1 MSPLGSYHQFLGN
14 GIDAVLLG
22 PSGAMTSEPA
32 QGLDRGYWYKADLY
46 YGDPRTFAAG
56 DDPRAFTAA
65 PPGGTNYQLAPLARA
80 WYQVRDEA
88 GAPLPFL
95 DSRQDFSPS
104 RATLTTHVQLPN
116 LALEVTTFLAA
127 GLPVLVFELR
137 SAQPITVIARAAP
150 GLWPQD
156 REQTDPIVEYA
167 PGFPGGFR
175 YRVGDHWL
183 TLRVLAS
190 TNSTAGERG
199 VDSEGAWA
207 RLHGTVVRW
216 GVALASTRYPEE
228 AVVDRWNHLPAS
240 LAPAYPT
247 QPSLLIPDPDYQ
259 RLHQFSLYMFRAMQ
273 HRHSG
278 GLPVNNLRRTFN
290 SHVFWDG
297 AFVQRTLLEAGYTG
311 AAREAWRFLG
321 RTSAAA
327 GENAR
332 DTFQAPGLHWD
343 WETTHRGERA
353 YLPWLQQRFQVHNTP
368 LLAHMVM
375 EDFAATGDLAALAEG
390 FPLLEGATEFVLHA
404 VLVKRA
410 GILETRP
417 LVGSHEAA
425 APVVNDGATV
435 AACLRLLR
443 DTALA
448 ARLLGH
454 ASPTTRRA
462 AQAARLLRP
471 SLDRLFNGRYFQAS
485 RDEDRLNTSSLA
497 PIYPAGVISPTDRR
511 ARQTAQAYRALY
523 AGRLAGHGNGPLGFP
538 WSAGILA
545 RILAFQGRSVEAW
558 EQLDLAR
565 PALCAQGGSAEYCD
579 EDGRW
584 NSQYFSTA
592 QAALCSALHALVLQ
606 AHGRMLHLFPALPTG
621 WDQCSFRR
629 FQARGLSL
637 DASYEGG
644 RTEIEA
650 RNPTDQPRGAV
661 FRLGAAS
668 RMVQLG
674 PGSAIRFVL
683 EERRD

>member
-1 MSPLGSYHQFLGN
+1 MSALRSYHQFLGN

-22 PSGAMTSEPA
+22 PSGGMTGEAA
-32 QGLDRGYWYKADLY
+32 QGLDRCYWYKADLY
-46 YGDPRTFAAG
+46 YGDSRTFAAG

-80 WYQVRDEA
+80 WYEVLDEA

-95 DSRQDFSPS
+95 DFRQDFSPS
-104 RATLTTHVQLPN
+104 TATLATQVRLPGA
-116 LALEVTTFLAA
+116 ALDVTTFLAA
-127 GLPVLVFELR
+127 VLPVLVFELR
-137 SAQPITVIARAAP
+137 SAQPITIMVHAAP
-150 GLWPQD
+150 GPWPED
-156 REQTDPIVEYA
+156 HEQTNPIIEHA
-167 PGFPGGFR
+167 PGFSGGVR

-183 TLRVLAS
+183 TLRLLAAADPD
-190 TNSTAGERG
+190 AGERRI
-199 VDSEGAWA
+199 DSEGAWM
-207 RLHGTVVRW
+207 RLHGRVLRW

-228 AVVDRWNHLPAS
+228 AVVDRWHHLPDS
-240 LAPAYPT
+240 LTPACPT

-259 RLHQFSLYMFRAMQ
+259 RLHQFSLYMFQAMQ

-290 SHVFWDG
+290 SHVFWDS
-297 AFVQRTLLEAGYTG
+297 AFVQRALLEAGHTR
-311 AAREAWRFLG
+311 AAREAWRFLA
-321 RTSAAA
+321 RVSEAAA
-327 GENAR
+327 ANAR
-332 DTFQAPGLHWD
+332 DTFRAPGLHWD
-343 WETTHRGERA
+343 WETTHRGECA

-375 EDFAATGDLAALAEG
+375 EDFAATGDRSALAEG
-390 FPLLEGATEFVLHA
+390 FPLLEGAAEFVLHA
-404 VLVKRA
+404 VLVERE
-410 GILETRP
+410 GVLETRP
-417 LVGSHEAA
+417 LVGSHEAD

-448 ARLLGH
+448 ARLLAH
-454 ASPTTRRA
+454 PSPTARRA
-462 AQAARLLRP
+462 AQAARMLRP
-471 SLDRLFNGRYFQAS
+471 SLARLFNGRYFQAS

-497 PIYPAGVISPTDRR
+497 PIYPAGVISPTDPR
-511 ARQTAQAYRALY
+511 ARATAEAYRAMY

-545 RILAFQGRSVEAW
+545 RILAFQGRSAEAW

-579 EDGRW
+579 DEGRW

-606 AHGRMLHLFPALPTG
+606 PHGRALHLFPALPAG
-621 WDQCSFRR
+621 WHQCSFRR

-637 DASYEGG
+637 DAAYEDG
-644 RTEIEA
+644 RAEIEA

-661 FRLGAAS
+661 FRLGTAWHV
-668 RMVQLG
+668 VQLD
-674 PGSAIRFVL
+674 PGSATRFVL